1 MNYQWMTDL
10 REAGDMFYPSDIA
23 EALKTEAE
31 NLPYEKGFIPT
42 EDELKEC
49 EQALYRL
56 HTLCENRMNDES
68 FRTFYK
74 TLASV
79 SSAIK
84 AQEFDKKRLV
94 KDEDIPELKGCI
106 VDILEDYMEEN
117 DIYVPNEERELREAE
132 EGMCAEQSYLIHGT
146 ESDEDLETFVSKIIG
161 EAGMA
166 RIYGSDYEEIA
177 YRVDVILHTTGVSR
191 DMAAAFIYDSYIN
204 ILSKNS
210 DIIISGE
217 VRNLLKEK
225 IIKTLMSYGY

>member
-1 MNYQWMTDL
+1 MNNQWMTDL

-31 NLPYEKGFIPT
+31 NLPYENGFIPT
-42 EDELKEC
+42 EDELQEC

-68 FRTFYK
+68 FRTLYK

-117 DIYVPNEERELREAE
+117 DIYVPNAERKLREME
-132 EGMCAEQSYLIHGT
+132 DGMAAEQCYYDHYEGQM
-146 ESDEDLETFVSKIIG
+146 ELEEYMQNALADINI
-161 EAGMA
+161 A

-177 YRVDVILHTTGVSR
+177 YRVDVILHTTGLSR
-191 DMAAAFIYDSYIN
+191 DMATAIIYDSYIN

-217 VRNLLKEK
+217 DRNLLKEK